1 MAVRLEEDN
10 MKKDSEI
17 IVIGAA
23 IIDVLAC
30 QVGPEVFQN
39 GSYPADSICMTTGG
53 DALNEAILL
62 SRMGKQVYLE
72 TVIGEDEAGML
83 VAHRC
88 EENGIPLEKRQIRR
102 GMSTSVNVVL
112 VQKNGER
119 SFLTDPRGAQRK
131 LRLEDIRMPFPQ
143 TAKILCF
150 ASIFVFPEIG
160 LDDLKVIFSQ
170 AKSQGMTVCAD
181 MTKPK
186 KGESVADFAEVLPYI
201 DYLIPNEEEAC
212 MFTKQETVEKA
223 ALKLF
228 CAGVKHVIIKC
239 GAKGCLVMDETG
251 VCQVPAVKAVDC
263 VDTTGAGDSFVAG
276 FLYALSEG
284 KNLRECA
291 EYGNACGA
299 KAVAVTGATEWLSSN
314 DEK

>member
-1 MAVRLEEDN
+1 MGKN
-10 MKKDSEI
+10 PEI

-30 QVGPEVFQN
+30 RVGPEVFHN

-62 SRMGKQVYLE
+62 SKMGKKVYLE

-83 VAHRC
+83 VVHRC
-88 EENGIPLEKRQIRR
+88 EKNGISLEKRQIRP
-102 GMSTSVNVVL
+102 GMFTSVNVVL

-119 SFLTDPRGAQRK
+119 SFLTDPQGAQRK
-131 LRLEDIRMPFPQ
+131 LRVDNIRMPFPE

-160 LDDLKVIFSQ
+160 PDDLKIIFSQ

-201 DYLIPNEEEAC
+201 YYLIPNEEEAC
-212 MFTKQETVEKA
+212 MFTKQETAEKA
-223 ALKLF
+223 ALKLL
-228 CAGVKHVIIKC
+228 CAGVRHVVIKC
-239 GAKGCLVMDETG
+239 GDRGCLVMDETG
-251 VCQVPAVKAVDC
+251 VCQVPAVESVDC

-299 KAVAVTGATEWLSSN
+299 KAVTVTGATEWLASN
-314 DEK
+314 GQPDLWL